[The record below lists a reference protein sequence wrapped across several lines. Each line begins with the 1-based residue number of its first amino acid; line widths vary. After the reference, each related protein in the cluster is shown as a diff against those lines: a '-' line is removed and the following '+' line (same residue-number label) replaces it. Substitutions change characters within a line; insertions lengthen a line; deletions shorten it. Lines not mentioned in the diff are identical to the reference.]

1 MKDFM
6 AHICKFDIH
15 MKSFAV
21 VFYLS
26 LKQKDANQLR
36 EEYSRLVQGIAGG
49 GVGHK
54 QTYYSSMTF
63 CAGKSCHS
71 HPSILI

>member
-1 MKDFM
+1 M

-21 VFYLS
+21 VFFLS

-36 EEYSRLVQGIAGG
+36 EEYSRLVQGTAGG
-49 GVGHK
+49 GD
-54 QTYYSSMTF
+54 
-63 CAGKSCHS
+63 
-71 HPSILI
+71 SINKLITLA

>member
-1 MKDFM
+1 M
-6 AHICKFDIH
+6 ANICKFDIH

-21 VFYLS
+21 VFFLS

-49 GVGHK
+49 GGEGVGH
-54 QTYYSSMTF
+54 
-63 CAGKSCHS
+63 
-71 HPSILI
+71 

>member
-1 MKDFM
+1 M
-6 AHICKFDIH
+6 AHICEYDIH

-21 VFYLS
+21 IFFLS

>member
-1 MKDFM
+1 
-6 AHICKFDIH
+6 

-21 VFYLS
+21 VFFLS

-49 GVGHK
+49 GGEGVGH
-54 QTYYSSMTF
+54 
-63 CAGKSCHS
+63 
-71 HPSILI
+71 

>member
-1 MKDFM
+1 M

-36 EEYSRLVQGIAGG
+36 EEYSRLVQGTAGG
-49 GVGHK
+49 GVGLK
-54 QTYYSSMTF
+54 QTYYSSMTL
-63 CAGKSCHS
+63 CVGESCHS
-71 HPSILI
+71 HPYILI

>member
-1 MKDFM
+1 M

-21 VFYLS
+21 VFFLS

-36 EEYSRLVQGIAGG
+36 EEYSRLVQGTAGG
-49 GVGHK
+49 GRHK

-71 HPSILI
+71 HPSIF

>member
-1 MKDFM
+1 
-6 AHICKFDIH
+6 

-49 GVGHK
+49 GGGGDGAL
-54 QTYYSSMTF
+54 TN
-63 CAGKSCHS
+63 
-71 HPSILI
+71 LLL

>member
-1 MKDFM
+1 M

-21 VFYLS
+21 VFFLS

-36 EEYSRLVQGIAGG
+36 EEYSRLVQGIAGEG
-49 GVGHK
+49 WG
-54 QTYYSSMTF
+54 TNR
-63 CAGKSCHS
+63 
-71 HPSILI
+71 LITLA